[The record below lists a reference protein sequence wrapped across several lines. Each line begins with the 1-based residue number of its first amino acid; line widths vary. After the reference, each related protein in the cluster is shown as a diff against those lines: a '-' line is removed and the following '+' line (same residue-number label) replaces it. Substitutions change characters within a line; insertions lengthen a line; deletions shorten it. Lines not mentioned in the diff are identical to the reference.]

1 MVEHR
6 AGTNTAHVDVLS
18 RHVGTIIQGG
28 TLDKEDVLRE

>member
-6 AGTNTAHVDVLS
+6 GGTNTAHVDVLS
-18 RHVGTIIQGG
+18 HHVGKIIQGG